1 MSKLKNISECVCV
14 RESCPQRYPCVG
26 DILFYMGV
34 LYGKERVGCACYP
47 YVY

>member
-1 MSKLKNISECVCV
+1 MCVYEGKL
-14 RESCPQRYPCVG
+14 RSCNRRPQRYPCVG